1 MNSGRIKIVQGDITS
16 EHVDAIVNAANRTL
30 LGGGG
35 VDGANNRHRMQAL
48 LIAEGGAEKVY
59 SLIKTDPGYK
69 TSRSFS
75 VQVGT
80 ETAAGTIERYG
91 GKYTIRST
99 GTSGRRSET
108 VTLIV
113 YTGIYEY
120 GLYAGNYIFGENNN
134 EVKGADVVSGGKIE
148 GISVDPGFGL
158 YPNSPQTFPQ
168 FAAADYC
175 NYPVPEISGHTI
187 TVSGIR
193 YLAGSFGNDA
203 NDVVIQ
209 CPAGQ
214 EGTLFVDGDLITRN
228 NLTFIGNLVV
238 IIGGDLNAKNSEM
251 TTSGKTHLIV
261 TGDVKLK
268 NSKAFHGSIIVEGKF
283 ECKNNL
289 ELTYEPVGD
298 ALVPGGP
305 GSVGYSVFWQR

>member
-1 MNSGRIKIVQGDITS
+1 V
-16 EHVDAIVNAANRTL
+16 E
-30 LGGGG
+30 
-35 VDGANNRHRMQAL
+35 
-48 LIAEGGAEKVY
+48 
-59 SLIKTDPGYK
+59 SLAVLELDVP
-69 TSRSFS
+69 RD
-75 VQVGT
+75 
-80 ETAAGTIERYG
+80 
-91 GKYTIRST
+91 
-99 GTSGRRSET
+99 
-108 VTLIV
+108 
-113 YTGIYEY
+113 YEM
-120 GLYAGNYIFGENNN
+120 
-134 EVKGADVVSGGKIE
+134 
-148 GISVDPGFGL
+148 GFGL